1 MGQAYVD
8 DHRFLLYQGSSVRD
22 ITEVVGNPQ
31 LRDELDALSVEVTF
45 QALRNDKNDPYAH
58 WYGISPGDKLRI
70 VNHGTEI
77 FSGIILTVGQD
88 GSVTA
93 NDPGWHLAK
102 SQIILQCSNAPA
114 SDAVARMCA
123 KAGIQAGTLDLPPT
137 RISKVWWGD
146 TPETILE
153 DILSICSAETG
164 KTYRR
169 RVRSGR
175 LTVAPLP
182 TAPIT
187 LYHRPASNLRAF
199 DVSLTKGSITG
210 TDSMEDLVNSV
221 ILTDGSGDGGRV
233 LGRAYNA
240 ASIAK
245 YGLLQTVESLSGDEN
260 TAQARQ
266 RIQNLLAE
274 KDRITKERTIEDL
287 FGTDECESGV
297 LANFVENR
305 YDVGGPLRITSV
317 THRYGSPHM
326 MSVTVEMSEPRATG
340 GSDTIQV

>member
-1 MGQAYVD
+1 MSQAYVD
-8 DHRFLLYQGSSVRD
+8 DHRFLLYQDGTVRD
-22 ITEVVGNPQ
+22 ITHVVSEPQ
-31 LRDELDALSVEVTF
+31 LRDELDALSLQVTF
-45 QALRNDKNDPYAH
+45 KALRNDRNDRYAH

-70 VNHGTEI
+70 VNHDKEV
-77 FSGIILTVGQD
+77 FSGVILTVGQD

-93 NDPGWHLAK
+93 NDPGWYLTK
-102 SQIILQCSNAPA
+102 SKIILQCSNASA
-114 SDAVARMCA
+114 SDAVAGMCT
-123 KAGIQAGTLDLPPT
+123 KAGISAGALDLPPT

-146 TPETILE
+146 TPEAILS

-164 KTYRR
+164 KTYRS
-169 RVRSGR
+169 RVREGF

-182 TAPIT
+182 TVPIT

-199 DVSLTKGSITG
+199 DVSLAKGSITG
-210 TDSMEDLVNSV
+210 TDSMEDLINSV
-221 ILTDGSGDGGRV
+221 VLTDDIGDGGQV

-245 YGLLQTVESLSGDEN
+245 YGLLQSVESLSGDEN

-274 KDRITKERTIEDL
+274 SDRITKERTIDDL

-297 LANFVENR
+297 LANFVQNR
-305 YDVGGPLRITSV
+305 YDVSGPLRITSV

-326 MSVTVEMSEPRATG
+326 MSVTVQMKQPRAAGTA
-340 GSDTIQV
+340 DAVEV

>member
-1 MGQAYVD
+1 
-8 DHRFLLYQGSSVRD
+8 
-22 ITEVVGNPQ
+22 
-31 LRDELDALSVEVTF
+31 
-45 QALRNDKNDPYAH
+45 
-58 WYGISPGDKLRI
+58 
-70 VNHGTEI
+70 
-77 FSGIILTVGQD
+77 
-88 GSVTA
+88 
-93 NDPGWHLAK
+93 
-102 SQIILQCSNAPA
+102 
-114 SDAVARMCA
+114 
-123 KAGIQAGTLDLPPT
+123 
-137 RISKVWWGD
+137 
-146 TPETILE
+146 
-153 DILSICSAETG
+153 
-164 KTYRR
+164 
-169 RVRSGR
+169 
-175 LTVAPLP
+175 
-182 TAPIT
+182 
-187 LYHRPASNLRAF
+187 
-199 DVSLTKGSITG
+199 
-210 TDSMEDLVNSV
+210 MEDLVNSV

-240 ASIAK
+240 ASISK

-326 MSVTVEMSEPRATG
+326 MSVTVKMSEPRAAG

>member
-1 MGQAYVD
+1 MRLPA
-8 DHRFLLYQGSSVRD
+8 
-22 ITEVVGNPQ
+22 TP
-31 LRDELDALSVEVTF
+31 
-45 QALRNDKNDPYAH
+45 
-58 WYGISPGDKLRI
+58 WPGCVLKR
-70 VNHGTEI
+70 
-77 FSGIILTVGQD
+77 
-88 GSVTA
+88 
-93 NDPGWHLAK
+93 
-102 SQIILQCSNAPA
+102 A
-114 SDAVARMCA
+114 SRSARW
-123 KAGIQAGTLDLPPT
+123 TT

-146 TPETILE
+146 TPETILA

-221 ILTDGSGDGGRV
+221 ILTDSSGDGGQI

-274 KDRITKERTIEDL
+274 KDRIAKERTIDDL

-297 LANFVENR
+297 LASFVPNR
-305 YDVGGPLRITSV
+305 YDVSGPLRITSV
-317 THRYGSPHM
+317 THRYGATHM
-326 MSVTVEMSEPRATG
+326 MSVTVQMQQPRSAG
-340 GSDTIQV
+340 GSDAVEV